1 MNIKA
6 IQPMFSAVVT
16 TADTY
21 ENDVMVNGII
31 GSTSKTQGAVKEI
44 QTVVATGTHVKDIF
58 KGDKVFINPSRYA
71 VHKFSENSIKN
82 DIEGMSNQIVGYNIP
97 TIELDGVK
105 HFYIQDRDIDF
116 IVTEYEEDVEKPKIV
131 EVEKAELFGINDPKL
146 TI

>member
-1 MNIKA
+1 MKIKA

-31 GSTSKTQGAVKEI
+31 DTSKTQGAVKEI
-44 QTVVATGTHVKDIF
+44 QTVVAVGTHVKDIF
-58 KGDKVFINPSRYA
+58 KGDKVFINPARYA
-71 VHKFSENSIKN
+71 VRKFSENSIKN
-82 DIEGMSNQIVGYNIP
+82 DIEGMQNQIVGYNIP
-97 TIELDGVK
+97 TLELDGVK

-116 IVTEYEEDVEKPKIV
+116 IVTEYDEEVEKPKIV
-131 EVEKAELFGINDPKL
+131 EVEKAELYGINDPKL